1 MNRLIVL
8 VLILAGCAA
17 PEAEKKR
24 PADDLIGR
32 PPPPSEDPFYF
43 VAMEKAVRVDTTG
56 TVEPDPVEPDSVQ
69 PDPVDPNT
77 EVTKTTDPPVS
88 AVNLAEFESRER
100 ELRLREAELSR
111 REAEV
116 ESKYAE
122 LAKREFEV
130 EKRNES
136 VRADLLARESGIAS
150 ALEEVE
156 ALRREV
162 EASRK
167 APPKAKYSGYQCMS
181 CVSVCPIVD
190 GRAVCQGEDDMVCGW
205 GVHDSKETA
214 SKAAV
219 AECRG
224 ALDLMESGSEYREI
238 RGNCP
243 AATCSP

>member
-56 TVEPDPVEPDSVQ
+56 TVEPDPVD
-69 PDPVDPNT
+69 PDPVNASSVD
-77 EVTKTTDPPVS
+77 VTKTVESEVS
-88 AVNLAEFESRER
+88 AADIAKFESRER

-122 LAKREFEV
+122 LATREFEL
-130 EKRNES
+130 EKKNES
-136 VRADLLARESGIAS
+136 VRAELQARESGIVS
-150 ALEEVE
+150 AREEVE

-162 EASRK
+162 EAARK
-167 APPKAKYSGYQCMS
+167 APPKPKPSGYQCMS
-181 CVSVCPIVD
+181 CVSVCPVVD
-190 GRAVCQGEDDMVCGW
+190 GRAVCHGEDDMVCGW

-224 ALDLMESGSEYREI
+224 ALDLMESGKEYREI